1 MGDLLKLDGVHKV
14 FKTSSSTVTAC
25 KDINFTIK
33 PGEVLGLV
41 GESGSGKSTIANL
54 ILKLEKIDAGRII
67 LDGEVIADSAS
78 ENLKTFHSKVQGVFQ
93 YPLFS
98 VDIRKNIEWII
109 SEPLVIHKFGSKTD
123 ISNKVTELLLS
134 VALSP
139 NTRKKYP
146 RQLSGGQLQRVN
158 IARAL
163 ALNPKLLICD
173 EPVSALDVSIQAQIM
188 NLFQE
193 IQSKLDVAMLF
204 ISHDLSV
211 VRYLSDR
218 IAVMYGG
225 SIVEIGETDSICDS
239 PRHPYTRSLIAA
251 SKYKSLAKEG
261 EETKNLDQNREIPKK
276 GCPFAPRCIYVK
288 DQCLVAEIKLK
299 SISNGTSSACIRDD
313 I

>member
-14 FKTSSSTVTAC
+14 FKTSRSTVTAC

-33 PGEVLGLV
+33 AGEVLGLV

-67 LDGEVIADSAS
+67 LDGDLIADPTLGK
-78 ENLKTFHSKVQGVFQ
+78 LKTFHSKVQGIFQ

-123 ISNKVTELLLS
+123 VANKVEELLLS

-139 NTRKKYP
+139 DIRKKYP

-163 ALNPKLLICD
+163 ALNPKLLVCD

-188 NLFQE
+188 NLFLE

-211 VRYLSDR
+211 VRHLSDR

-225 SIVEIGETDSICDS
+225 SIVEIGQTDSICDS
-239 PRHPYTRSLIAA
+239 PRHPYTRFLIAS
-251 SKYKSLAKEG
+251 SKYKNFAKEG
-261 EETKNLDQNREIPKK
+261 KETKNLDQNYEVPKK
-276 GCPFAPRCIYVK
+276 GCPFSPRCKYVNN
-288 DQCLVAEIKLK
+288 QCLTAEIKLK
-299 SISNGTSSACIRDD
+299 SIFNGTASACIRDN